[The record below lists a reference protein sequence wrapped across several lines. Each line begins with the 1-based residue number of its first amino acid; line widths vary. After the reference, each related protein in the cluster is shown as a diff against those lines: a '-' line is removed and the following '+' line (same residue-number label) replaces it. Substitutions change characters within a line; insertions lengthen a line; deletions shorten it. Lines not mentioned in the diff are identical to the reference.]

1 MKLWKLTLVA
11 ALVLVAVLALASCG
25 CEHVYD
31 EAITIKPTCT
41 AEGEKTFTCSLC
53 GEVYTEPVAATG
65 HTYTDEVV
73 APTCTEEGYTLHTC
87 ACGDTYKDNTVAALG
102 HENTSVVTAPT
113 CSAEGYTT
121 YTCGICGNVETGDV
135 TAKDPGAHVWGTVIA
150 ELTAEQAAANPDAI
164 GVTVEGCTVCGAKN
178 ENSTAEQKAVL
189 INLDFETAPDIAT
202 YKGSDMYTTA
212 YNAAVDKGKGD
223 DVLGLLAYLD
233 SQTHL
238 DVFNASSYGGA
249 IADGKMVVDNVLYY
263 AVPFRLAYQ
272 TPAYPAFTIMFDL
285 VINKDP
291 AGYSNAKNPDALP
304 MFFSLHD
311 EKLYNNKSF
320 ALALNR
326 ADVDTDF
333 TDDVHIYELYVESYS
348 NNSTHAVLSQPTG
361 YYITI
366 GKEYSY
372 KLDFTTTDGVYM
384 VNVSIKET
392 GAAEY
397 TSVGSFEYKPYTQNR
412 ESVIGFSQGK
422 AMAQGNVYDNFKLL
436 VDLAK

>member
-1 MKLWKLTLVA
+1 M
-11 ALVLVAVLALASCG
+11 ALVLVVVLALASCG
-25 CEHVYD
+25 CEHIYD
-31 EAITIKPTCT
+31 EAITTQPTCT
-41 AEGEKTFTCSLC
+41 AEGVKTFTCSLC
-53 GEVYTEPVAATG
+53 GESYTEAVAATG
-65 HTYTDEVV
+65 HTYTDTVV
-73 APTCTEEGYTLHTC
+73 DPTCTAEGYTEHTC
-87 ACGDTYKDNTVAALG
+87 ACGDSYKDNTVAATG

-121 YTCGICGNVETGDV
+121 FTCEICGNVETGD
-135 TAKDPGAHVWGTVIA
+135 TTEKDPNAHIWGTVVA

-164 GVTVEGCTVCGAKN
+164 GVAAEACTLCGAKN

-202 YKGSDMYTTA
+202 YEGSAMYKDA
-212 YNAAVDKGKGD
+212 YNAAVAKSQSENA
-223 DVLGLLAYLD
+223 LGLLAYLD
-233 SQTHL
+233 SQKYL

-263 AVPFRLAYQ
+263 AVPFRLAYK
-272 TPAYPAFTIMFDL
+272 TPAYPTFTIAFDL

-311 EKLYNNKSF
+311 TNLYNNKSF

-397 TSVGSFEYKPYTQNR
+397 TSIGAFEYKPYTQDR
-412 ESVIGFSQGK
+412 ESVIGFSQGT
-422 AMAQGNVYDNFKLL
+422 AHAQGNVYDNFQLL